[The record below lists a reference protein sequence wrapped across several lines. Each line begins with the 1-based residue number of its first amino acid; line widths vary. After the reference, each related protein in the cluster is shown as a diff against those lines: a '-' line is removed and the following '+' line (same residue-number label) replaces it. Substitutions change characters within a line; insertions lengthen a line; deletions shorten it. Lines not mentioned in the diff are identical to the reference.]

1 MAFLEQVADALAA
14 DMVGNRENLFNQVV
28 FTLIRDYPGGLE
40 SLLERFTA
48 AGFGEHVQSW
58 LGDGPNLPLA
68 TGDLARVFDREQVAG
83 MAAKL
88 GLTPDAAA
96 AGLARAVPDIVN
108 RLTPGNH
115 VDAAFV
121 KESLDLLPG
130 RVL

>member
-1 MAFLEQVADALAA
+1 VAFLEQVADALAA

-48 AGFGEHVQSW
+48 AGFGEHVRSW

-68 TGDLARVFDREQVAG
+68 TDDLARVFDREQVAG

-96 AGLARAVPDIVN
+96 AGLARAIPDIVN

-121 KESLDLLPG
+121 KESLDLLTG